1 MCFFWE
7 WRGNRFYYRKNL
19 EETIMV
25 KSKKNIQTAGIG
37 QEQELNILRK
47 VVEITNSE
55 LDLEL
60 ILKEVVLVVNEIT
73 LADSVFI
80 YLIDEPQQQLVLM
93 ASKTPHKKELG
104 AVTLKIGEGIT
115 GWVAQQNKP
124 VAIKNN
130 AYQDS
135 RFKNFDVLPEDRY
148 EAFLSV
154 PIVLKNKP
162 IGVINIQHKNMHD
175 YNVNTVNLIGLIAK
189 QISGTIDN
197 ARLYQ
202 ETKKK
207 AMQFDS
213 LIKVSQ
219 SITSEGYLEEIL
231 NLIVVVTA
239 EMLNSKICSI
249 MLLDKKGKELVIKA
263 TQSLSE
269 DYKKKP
275 GVKIDSSISGEV
287 LCTQKAMAV
296 YDVREEKK
304 YVYRDLAIK
313 ENLTSMLSVPMVVK
327 NKSIG
332 IVNVYT
338 KKPHVFTQEE
348 VNILQMVANQAAI
361 AVENTKLMEESL
373 KAKEALEV
381 RKLVDRAKG
390 ILMRMKGLD
399 EDAAHKLIHK
409 KSMDSCKSMKEIAES
424 IILMDELS

>member
-1 MCFFWE
+1 
-7 WRGNRFYYRKNL
+7 
-19 EETIMV
+19 MV

-175 YNVNTVNLIGLIAK
+175 YNVNTINLIGLIAK